1 MAVVQQKEPSCASC
15 RETTKKKKTIMAS
28 ASSDEWRTVC
38 DKFTNAQNLTVVESR
53 NDPENDPFRS
63 KYKAREL
70 LREIHCSLKSFE
82 AGEGEAESGEE
93 IGDQRP
99 IEPPVDGQR
108 EDGFGQGF
116 SGDSPAGLRAA
127 KLGAVEYYLGVNHVD
142 TEELSAGQEHL
153 MNCMKQLER
162 CRVSSENVSLFIHV
176 RNQLGILWAGR
187 DETETAQGFLETAE
201 SIYQRYIKE
210 DGSPP
215 TDMAEYFTTEE
226 KLLTHQERT
235 KRFELAY
242 THTMY
247 YLAQVY
253 KNLGET
259 ERAATYCHSTLQ
271 RQLQLNQYS
280 PMEWALNAAT
290 LSQYYITK
298 GRYMEGRHCLSAA
311 TVISGLAGEVP
322 SEAAAQE
329 SETESER
336 REQLMQKRAEIAR
349 CWIKYCLNVL
359 QDSKKLLEDSIGEL
373 DTDRQEELK
382 RARRREE
389 EEEEK
394 GRKSALLFG
403 SEDTFDSIASLEEKV
418 RCLLPL
424 DFAEAR
430 AVFLVGQNYVTQA
443 KEYFQMDGYVTD
455 HIEILQDHSAL
466 FRALAFF
473 EEDLERRCK
482 MHKRRVDMLEPICND
497 LNSRYYLMI
506 RRQMM
511 FELAEIYNEM
521 MDLKLTLAN
530 RQADTQ
536 SLDNHTIKKFNH
548 LCSASAKYFQM
559 FLDSLCSPEGKI
571 PEHLEEEV
579 LRPALVARFRLAR
592 LHSRLISSS
601 VSVQLEN
608 LDKSL
613 ENYNYVVQYCEAH
626 PEAKAAVETELE
638 LSTEMVGLLPLKIN
652 RLKVKMT
659 ANN

>member
-1 MAVVQQKEPSCASC
+1 
-15 RETTKKKKTIMAS
+15 MAS
-28 ASSDEWRTVC
+28 FNSNEWRAIC
-38 DKFTNAQNLTVVESR
+38 DKFTNAQNLTEIESR
-53 NDPENDPFRS
+53 NDKENDPFRS

-70 LREIHCSLKSFE
+70 LREIYCSLKNFE
-82 AGEGEAESGEE
+82 AGE
-93 IGDQRP
+93 
-99 IEPPVDGQR
+99 
-108 EDGFGQGF
+108 
-116 SGDSPAGLRAA
+116 AGLRAA
-127 KLGAVEYYLGVNHVD
+127 RLGAVEYYLGVNHVD

-153 MNCMKQLER
+153 MNCMKLLER
-162 CRVSSENVSLFIHV
+162 CRVSSPNVSLFIQV

-201 SIYQRYIKE
+201 SIYQRYMKE

-215 TDMAEYFTTEE
+215 TDMTEYFAAEE
-226 KLLTHQERT
+226 NLLTHQERI

-253 KNLGET
+253 KNLGQT
-259 ERAATYCHSTLQ
+259 ERAATYCHTTLQ
-271 RQLQLNQYS
+271 RQLQLNQFT

-311 TVISGLAGEVP
+311 TVISDLAGEVP
-322 SEAAAQE
+322 

-336 REQLMQKRAEIAR
+336 REHLRQKRAEIAR
-349 CWIKYCLNVL
+349 CWIKYCLNLL
-359 QDSKKLLEDSIGEL
+359 QDAKKQLEDNIGEL

-403 SEDTFDSIASLEEKV
+403 SEDTFDSIASIEEKV
-418 RCLLPL
+418 MCLFPL
-424 DFAEAR
+424 DFTEAR
-430 AVFLVGQNYVTQA
+430 SVFLVGQNHVTQA
-443 KEYFQMDGYVTD
+443 KDYFQMDGYVTD

-466 FRALAFF
+466 FRSLAFF

-497 LNSRYYLMI
+497 LNAQYYLMI
-506 RRQMM
+506 RRQLM
-511 FELAEIYNEM
+511 FELAETYNEM
-521 MDLKLTLAN
+521 MDLKLALAN

-559 FLDSLCSPEGKI
+559 FLDSLCSPEGKF
-571 PEHLEEEV
+571 PERLEEEV
-579 LRPALVARFRLAR
+579 LRPALVARFRVAR
-592 LHSRLISSS
+592 LHSRLISTSPT
-601 VSVQLEN
+601 VQLDN
-608 LDKSL
+608 LNKSL
-613 ENYNYVVQYCEAH
+613 ENYKYVVQYCEAN
-626 PEAKAAVETELE
+626 PEAGAAVETELE
-638 LSTEMVGLLPLKIN
+638 LSKEMVGLLPLKIN
-652 RLKVKMT
+652 RLNARMDS
-659 ANN
+659 NN

>member
-1 MAVVQQKEPSCASC
+1 MATA
-15 RETTKKKKTIMAS
+15 R
-28 ASSDEWRTVC
+28 SDEWRAVC

-70 LREIHCSLKSFE
+70 LREIYCSLKSFE
-82 AGEGEAESGEE
+82 AGEGEEESGSSSSGESGE
-93 IGDQRP
+93 QRP
-99 IEPPVDGQR
+99 VAEPPEDGQR
-108 EDGFGQGF
+108 EDGLFGQGDF

-127 KLGAVEYYLGVNHVD
+127 KLGAVEYYLGVNHID

-153 MNCMKQLER
+153 MNCMKLLER
-162 CRVSSENVSLFIHV
+162 CGVSTENVSLLNHV
-176 RNQLGILWAGR
+176 RNQLGILWAER
-187 DETETAQGFLETAE
+187 DEMETAQGFLETAE
-201 SIYQRYIKE
+201 STYQRYMKE

-215 TDMAEYFTTEE
+215 TDMTEYFTTEE

-253 KNLGET
+253 KNLGEN

-271 RQLQLNQYS
+271 RQLQLNQFS

-290 LSQYYITK
+290 LSQYYITE
-298 GRYMEGRHCLSAA
+298 GRYMEGRHCLAAA

-336 REQLMQKRAEIAR
+336 REQLRQKRADIAR
-349 CWIKYCLNVL
+349 CWIKYCLNLL

-382 RARRREE
+382 GARRREE

-424 DFAEAR
+424 DFTEAR

-443 KEYFQMDGYVTD
+443 KEYFVMDGYVTD

-497 LNSRYYLMI
+497 LNAQYYLMI

-521 MDLKLTLAN
+521 MDLKLKLTLAN

-536 SLDNHTIKKFNH
+536 SLDNHTVKKFNH

-559 FLDSLCSPEGKI
+559 FIDSLCSPEGKP

-579 LRPALVARFRLAR
+579 LRPALVARFRVAR
-592 LHSRLISSS
+592 LYSRLISSTP
-601 VSVQLEN
+601 SVQLEN

-613 ENYNYVVQYCEAH
+613 EHYKYVVQYCEAH
-626 PEAKAAVETELE
+626 PEAAATVGTELE
-638 LSTEMVGLLPLKIN
+638 LSAEMVCLLPLKIN
-652 RLKVKMT
+652 RLKAKMVV
-659 ANN
+659 NN

>member
-1 MAVVQQKEPSCASC
+1 
-15 RETTKKKKTIMAS
+15 MAS
-28 ASSDEWRTVC
+28 VSSDEWRAIC
-38 DKFTNAQNLTVVESR
+38 DKFTNAQNLTVVESL
-53 NDPENDPFRS
+53 NDPDNDPFRS

-70 LREIHCSLKSFE
+70 LREIYCSLKSFE
-82 AGEGEAESGEE
+82 AGEGEEESGGETGESGEQLPVE
-93 IGDQRP
+93 A
-99 IEPPVDGQR
+99 PVDGQT
-108 EDGFGQGF
+108 EEAFSQGF
-116 SGDSPAGLRAA
+116 CGDSPAGLRAA

-153 MNCMKQLER
+153 MNSMKLLGR
-162 CRVSSENVSLFIHV
+162 CRVSSENVSLFIHA

-201 SIYQRYIKE
+201 SIYQRYMKE

-215 TDMAEYFTTEE
+215 TDMADYFSTEE
-226 KLLTHQERT
+226 NQLTHQERT

-259 ERAATYCHSTLQ
+259 ERAAIYCHSTLQ
-271 RQLQLNQYS
+271 RQLKLNQFS

-336 REQLMQKRAEIAR
+336 REQLRQKRAEIAR
-349 CWIKYCLNVL
+349 CWIKYCLNIL

-373 DTDRQEELK
+373 DTDH
-382 RARRREE
+382 
-389 EEEEK
+389 
-394 GRKSALLFG
+394 
-403 SEDTFDSIASLEEKV
+403 TFDSIASLEEKV
-418 RCLLPL
+418 CCLLPM
-424 DFAEAR
+424 DFTEAR
-430 AVFLVGQNYVTQA
+430 AIFLVGQHYVTQA

-455 HIEILQDHSAL
+455 HIEILQDHSSL
-466 FRALAFF
+466 FRSLAFY
-473 EEDLERRCK
+473 EEDLDRRCK
-482 MHKRRVDMLEPICND
+482 MHKRRVDMMEPVCME
-497 LNSRYYLMI
+497 LNSKYYLMI
-506 RRQMM
+506 CRQMM
-511 FELAEIYNEM
+511 FELAETYNEM

-530 RQADTQ
+530 RQDETE
-536 SLDNHTIKKFNH
+536 SLDSHTIKKFNN

-559 FLDSLCSPEGKI
+559 FLDSLCSPEGKQ

-579 LRPALVARFRLAR
+579 LRPALVARFRVAR
-592 LHSRLISSS
+592 LYSRLICTSPPGQ
-601 VSVQLEN
+601 VEN

-613 ENYNYVVQYCEAH
+613 EHYKYVVDYCDSH
-626 PEAKAAVETELE
+626 PEAVATVETELE
-638 LSTEMVGLLPLKIN
+638 LSREMVGLLPLKIN
-652 RLKVKMT
+652 RIKAKIP

>member
-1 MAVVQQKEPSCASC
+1 MAVKQQQD
-15 RETTKKKKTIMAS
+15 S
-28 ASSDEWRTVC
+28 AAWRAIC
-38 DKFTNAQNLTVVESR
+38 DKFNNAQNLTEVESR

-63 KYKAREL
+63 KYK
-70 LREIHCSLKSFE
+70 SFE
-82 AGEGEAESGEE
+82 ADEAGM
-93 IGDQRP
+93 
-99 IEPPVDGQR
+99 
-108 EDGFGQGF
+108 
-116 SGDSPAGLRAA
+116 RAA

-153 MNCMKQLER
+153 MNCMKLLER

-187 DETETAQGFLETAE
+187 DETEMAQGFLETAE
-201 SIYQRYIKE
+201 SIYQRYMKE

-215 TDMAEYFTTEE
+215 TDMTEYFTSEE
-226 KLLTHQERT
+226 NLLTHQERT

-271 RQLQLNQYS
+271 RQLQLNQFS

-322 SEAAAQE
+322 SE
-329 SETESER
+329 TESER
-336 REQLMQKRAEIAR
+336 REHLRQKRAEIAR
-349 CWIKYCLNVL
+349 CWIKYCLNLL
-359 QDSKKLLEDSIGEL
+359 QDSKKLLEDNIGEL
-373 DTDRQEELK
+373 DTDRQDELK

-418 RCLLPL
+418 LCLFPL
-424 DFAEAR
+424 DFTEAR
-430 AVFLVGQNYVTQA
+430 SVFLIGQNYVTQA

-455 HIEILQDHSAL
+455 HIEILQDHSSL

-497 LNSRYYLMI
+497 LNSQYYLLI
-506 RRQMM
+506 RRQLM
-511 FELAEIYNEM
+511 FELAETYSEM

-536 SLDNHTIKKFNH
+536 SLDNHTIKKFNS

-559 FLDSLCSPEGKI
+559 FLDSLCSPEGKF
-571 PEHLEEEV
+571 PDVLEEEV
-579 LRPALVARFRLAR
+579 LRPALVARFRVAR
-592 LHSRLISSS
+592 LHSRLISS
-601 VSVQLEN
+601 VPPVQLEN
-608 LDKSL
+608 LNRSL
-613 ENYNYVVQYCEAH
+613 ENYKYVVQYCEAH
-626 PEAKAAVETELE
+626 PEAAAAAETELE
-638 LSTEMVGLLPLKIN
+638 LSKEMVGLLPLKIN
-652 RLKVKMT
+652 RLKARMA

>member
-1 MAVVQQKEPSCASC
+1 
-15 RETTKKKKTIMAS
+15 MAS
-28 ASSDEWRTVC
+28 LNSAEWRAVC
-38 DKFTNAQNLTVVESR
+38 DKFTTAQNLSEVESR
-53 NDPENDPFRS
+53 KDPATDPFRS

-70 LREIHCSLKSFE
+70 LREIYCSLKSFE
-82 AGEGEAESGEE
+82 AGEGENESGAETGE
-93 IGDQRP
+93 QRP
-99 IEPPVDGQR
+99 AEQPVDG
-108 EDGFGQGF
+108 EKEEGFGRGS

-127 KLGAVEYYLGVNHVD
+127 KLGAVEYYLGVNHVE

-153 MNCMKQLER
+153 MNCMKLIEK
-162 CRVSSENVSLFIHV
+162 CSVSSENVSLFIHV

-187 DETETAQGFLETAE
+187 DETEEAQGFLETAE
-201 SIYQRYIKE
+201 SIYLRYMKE
-210 DGSPP
+210 EGSPP

-226 KLLTHQERT
+226 NLPTHQERT

-253 KNLGET
+253 KNLGEI

-271 RQLQLNQYS
+271 RQLQLNQYN

-311 TVISGLAGEVP
+311 TVIADLAGEVP

-336 REQLMQKRAEIAR
+336 RDQLRQKRAEIAR
-349 CWIKYCLNVL
+349 CWIKYGLNLL
-359 QDSKKLLEDSIGEL
+359 QDAKKLLEDNIGDL
-373 DTDRQEELK
+373 DVERQEELK
-382 RARRREE
+382 RVRRGEE

-394 GRKSALLFG
+394 GRKSAKLFG

-424 DFAEAR
+424 DFTEAR
-430 AVFLVGQNYVTQA
+430 AVFLVGQTYVTQA
-443 KEYFQMDGYVTD
+443 KDYFEIDGYVTD

-466 FRALAFF
+466 FRSLAFF

-482 MHKRRVDMLEPICND
+482 MHKRRVDMLEPVCND
-497 LNSRYYLMI
+497 LNAQYYLLI
-506 RRQMM
+506 RRQLM
-511 FELAEIYNEM
+511 FELAETYNEM

-530 RQADTQ
+530 RQADSQ

-559 FLDSLCSPEGKI
+559 FLDSLCSPDGKF
-571 PEHLEEEV
+571 PERLEEEV
-579 LRPALVARFRLAR
+579 LRPALVAQFRVAR
-592 LHSRLISSS
+592 LHSRLICSAPAA
-601 VSVQLEN
+601 QLDN
-608 LDKSL
+608 LNKSL
-613 ENYNYVVQYCEAH
+613 DNYKYVVQYCEAH
-626 PEAKAAVETELE
+626 PEAAAAVETELE
-638 LSTEMVGLLPLKIN
+638 LSQEMVGLLPIKIN
-652 RLKVKMT
+652 RLKAKMAT
-659 ANN
+659 NN

>member
-1 MAVVQQKEPSCASC
+1 
-15 RETTKKKKTIMAS
+15 MAS
-28 ASSDEWRTVC
+28 VNSDEWRAIC
-38 DKFTNAQNLTVVESR
+38 EKFTNAQNLTEVESLH
-53 NDPENDPFRS
+53 DPENDPFRS

-70 LREIHCSLKSFE
+70 LREIYCSLKSFE
-82 AGEGEAESGEE
+82 AVEGEEDSGGES
-93 IGDQRP
+93 GDQRP
-99 IEPPVDGQR
+99 EQPVDGQR
-108 EDGFGQGF
+108 EDGFGDGL
-116 SGDSPAGLRAA
+116 SGDSPAGLRVA

-153 MNCMKQLER
+153 MNCVKLLEK
-162 CRVSSENVSLFIHV
+162 CRVSSDNVSLFIHV

-187 DETETAQGFLETAE
+187 DETEEAQGFLETAE
-201 SIYQRYIKE
+201 SIYQRYMKE

-215 TDMAEYFTTEE
+215 TDMTEYFSCFYVPG
-226 KLLTHQERT
+226 Q
-235 KRFELAY
+235 
-242 THTMY
+242 
-247 YLAQVY
+247 
-253 KNLGET
+253 T

-271 RQLQLNQYS
+271 RQLQLNQYN

-290 LSQYYITK
+290 LSHISIHSLRCFVSPTL
-298 GRYMEGRHCLSAA
+298 CLCMLLFQNLFILIMFFVLLSDP
-311 TVISGLAGEVP
+311 G
-322 SEAAAQE
+322 
-329 SETESER
+329 ETECER
-336 REQLMQKRAEIAR
+336 REQLRQKRAEIAR
-349 CWIKYCLNVL
+349 CWIKYCLNLL
-359 QDSKKLLEDSIGEL
+359 QDAKKLLEDNIGEL

-382 RARRREE
+382 NARRLEE

-418 RCLLPL
+418 HCLFPL
-424 DFAEAR
+424 DFTEAR
-430 AVFLVGQNYVTQA
+430 AVFLVGQNYITQA
-443 KEYFQMDGYVTD
+443 KDYFQMDGYVTD

-482 MHKRRVDMLEPICND
+482 MHKRRVDMLEPICNE
-497 LNSRYYLMI
+497 LNTQYYLMI
-506 RRQMM
+506 RRQLM
-511 FELAEIYNEM
+511 FELAETYNEM

-559 FLDSLCSPEGKI
+559 FLDSLCSPEGKF

-579 LRPALVARFRLAR
+579 LRPALVARFRVAR

-601 VSVQLEN
+601 PPVQLDN
-608 LDKSL
+608 LNRAL
-613 ENYNYVVQYCEAH
+613 ENYKYVVQYCEAH
-626 PEAKAAVETELE
+626 PEAGAAVETELE

-652 RLKVKMT
+652 RLKARMA

>member
-1 MAVVQQKEPSCASC
+1 MAAF
-15 RETTKKKKTIMAS
+15 
-28 ASSDEWRTVC
+28 SSNEWRAIC
-38 DKFTNAQNLTVVESR
+38 DKFTNSQHLTEVESR

-70 LREIHCSLKSFE
+70 LGEIYCSLKGFE
-82 AGEGEAESGEE
+82 AGEGDEDRGRDS
-93 IGDQRP
+93 GDQRP
-99 IEPPVDGQR
+99 TEQLVDGQR
-108 EDGFGQGF
+108 VDVFTRGF

-127 KLGAVEYYLGVNHVD
+127 RLGAVEYYLGVNHVD
-142 TEELSAGQEHL
+142 TEELSAGQEHM
-153 MNCMKQLER
+153 MNCVKLLER

-201 SIYQRYIKE
+201 SLYQRYMKE

-215 TDMAEYFTTEE
+215 TDMTEYFTTEE
-226 KLLTHQERT
+226 NLLTHQERT

-253 KNLGET
+253 KNLGQT
-259 ERAATYCHSTLQ
+259 EHAATYCHCTLQ
-271 RQLQLNQYS
+271 RQLQLNQFS

-336 REQLMQKRAEIAR
+336 REQLRQKQAEIAR
-349 CWIKYCLNVL
+349 CWIKYCLNLL
-359 QDSKKLLEDSIGEL
+359 QDAKKQLEDNIGEL
-373 DTDRQEELK
+373 DTDRQEEMK
-382 RARRREE
+382 RARRRDE

-394 GRKSALLFG
+394 GRKSTLLFG
-403 SEDTFDSIASLEEKV
+403 SEDTFDSITSVEEKV
-418 RCLLPL
+418 NCLFPL
-424 DFAEAR
+424 DFTEAR

-482 MHKRRVDMLEPICND
+482 MHKRRVDMLEPICSD
-497 LNSRYYLMI
+497 LNSQYYLMI
-506 RRQMM
+506 RRQLM
-511 FELAEIYNEM
+511 FELAETYNEM

-548 LCSASAKYFQM
+548 LCSASVKYFQM
-559 FLDSLCSPEGKI
+559 FLDSLRSPEGKF

-579 LRPALVARFRLAR
+579 LRPALVARFRVAR

-601 VSVQLEN
+601 PSAQLEN
-608 LDKSL
+608 LSKSL
-613 ENYNYVVQYCEAH
+613 EDYKYVVEYCEAH
-626 PEAKAAVETELE
+626 PEAAAAVETELE
-638 LSTEMVGLLPLKIN
+638 LSKEMVDLLPLKIN
-652 RLKVKMT
+652 RLK
-659 ANN
+659 ARQAAHN

>member
-1 MAVVQQKEPSCASC
+1 
-15 RETTKKKKTIMAS
+15 MAS
-28 ASSDEWRTVC
+28 LNSDEWKAIC
-38 DKFTNAQNLTVVESR
+38 DKFTNAQNLTDVESR
-53 NDPENDPFRS
+53 KDPETDPFRS

-70 LREIHCSLKSFE
+70 LREIYCSLKSFE
-82 AGEGEAESGEE
+82 AGDGEEDSGGESGE
-93 IGDQRP
+93 QRP
-99 IEPPVDGQR
+99 TEEPVDGQR
-108 EDGFGQGF
+108 DDLFGQGS

-153 MNCMKQLER
+153 MNCIKLLER
-162 CRVSSENVSLFIHV
+162 YRVSSENVSLFIHV

-201 SIYQRYIKE
+201 AIYQRYMKE

-215 TDMAEYFTTEE
+215 TDMTEYFSTEE
-226 KLLTHQERT
+226 KTHQERI

-253 KNLGET
+253 KNLGQN

-311 TVISGLAGEVP
+311 TIISGLAGEVP

-336 REQLMQKRAEIAR
+336 REQLRQKRAEIAR
-349 CWIKYCLNVL
+349 CWIKYCLNLL
-359 QDSKKLLEDSIGEL
+359 QDAKKLLEDNIGEL

-382 RARRREE
+382 RARRLEE

-403 SEDTFDSIASLEEKV
+403 SEDTFDLIASLEEKV
-418 RCLLPL
+418 SCLFPL
-424 DFAEAR
+424 DFTEAR

-455 HIEILQDHSAL
+455 HIEILQDHSSL

-497 LNSRYYLMI
+497 LNAQYYLMI
-506 RRQMM
+506 RRQLM
-511 FELAEIYNEM
+511 FELAETYNEM
-521 MDLKLTLAN
+521 MDQKLTLAN
-530 RQADTQ
+530 RQADSQ
-536 SLDNHTIKKFNH
+536 PLDNHSIKKFNH

-559 FLDSLCSPEGKI
+559 FLDSLRSPEGKL

-579 LRPALVARFRLAR
+579 LRPALVARFRVAR
-592 LHSRLISSS
+592 LYSKLICSLPSA
-601 VSVQLEN
+601 QLDN
-608 LDKSL
+608 LNKAL
-613 ENYNYVVQYCEAH
+613 ENYKYVVHYCEGH
-626 PEAKAAVETELE
+626 PEAAATVETELE
-638 LSTEMVGLLPLKIN
+638 LSKEMVGLLPLKIN
-652 RLKVKMT
+652 RLKARMA

>member
-1 MAVVQQKEPSCASC
+1 
-15 RETTKKKKTIMAS
+15 MAS
-28 ASSDEWRTVC
+28 LNSDEWKAIC
-38 DKFTNAQNLTVVESR
+38 DKFTNAQNLTDVESR
-53 NDPENDPFRS
+53 KDPETDPFRS

-70 LREIHCSLKSFE
+70 LREIYCSLKSFE
-82 AGEGEAESGEE
+82 AGDGEEDSGGESGE
-93 IGDQRP
+93 QRP
-99 IEPPVDGQR
+99 TEEPVDGQR
-108 EDGFGQGF
+108 DDLFGQGS
-116 SGDSPAGLRAA
+116 SGDTPAGLRAA

-153 MNCMKQLER
+153 MNCIKLLER
-162 CRVSSENVSLFIHV
+162 YRVSSENVSLFIHV

-201 SIYQRYIKE
+201 AIYQRYMKE

-215 TDMAEYFTTEE
+215 TDMTEYFSTEE
-226 KLLTHQERT
+226 KTHQERI

-253 KNLGET
+253 KNLGQN

-311 TVISGLAGEVP
+311 TIISGLAGEVP

-336 REQLMQKRAEIAR
+336 REQLRQKRAEIAR
-349 CWIKYCLNVL
+349 CWIKYCLNLL
-359 QDSKKLLEDSIGEL
+359 QDAKKLLEDNIGEL

-382 RARRREE
+382 RARRLEE

-403 SEDTFDSIASLEEKV
+403 SEDTFDLIASLEEKV
-418 RCLLPL
+418 SCLFPL
-424 DFAEAR
+424 DFTEAR

-455 HIEILQDHSAL
+455 HIEILQDHSSL

-497 LNSRYYLMI
+497 LNAQYYLMI
-506 RRQMM
+506 RRQLM
-511 FELAEIYNEM
+511 FELAETYNEM
-521 MDLKLTLAN
+521 MDQKLTLAN
-530 RQADTQ
+530 RQADSQ
-536 SLDNHTIKKFNH
+536 PLDNHSIKKFNH

-559 FLDSLCSPEGKI
+559 FLDSLRSPEGKL

-579 LRPALVARFRLAR
+579 LRPALVARFRVAR
-592 LHSRLISSS
+592 LYSKLICSLPSA
-601 VSVQLEN
+601 QLDN
-608 LDKSL
+608 LNKAL
-613 ENYNYVVQYCEAH
+613 ENYKYVVHYCEGH
-626 PEAKAAVETELE
+626 PEAAATVETELE
-638 LSTEMVGLLPLKIN
+638 LSKEMVGLLPLKIN
-652 RLKVKMT
+652 RLKARMA

>member
-1 MAVVQQKEPSCASC
+1 
-15 RETTKKKKTIMAS
+15 MAS
-28 ASSDEWRTVC
+28 LGSVEWRAIC
-38 DKFTNAQNLTVVESR
+38 DKFTNARNLTDVESR

-70 LREIHCSLKSFE
+70 LREIYCSLKSFE
-82 AGEGEAESGEE
+82 AGECEEESEGESGE
-93 IGDQRP
+93 QRP
-99 IEPPVDGQR
+99 TEPFVDGQR
-108 EDGFGQGF
+108 DDLFVQGF

-153 MNCMKQLER
+153 MNCLKQLEK
-162 CRVSSENVSLFIHV
+162 CKVSSENVSLFIHV

-201 SIYQRYIKE
+201 SIYQLYMKE

-215 TDMAEYFTTEE
+215 TDMTEYFTTKE

-235 KRFELAY
+235 KRFEFAY

-253 KNLGET
+253 KNLGDT

-271 RQLQLNQYS
+271 RQLQSNQFN
-280 PMEWALNAAT
+280 PMEWALNAAS

-311 TVISGLAGEVP
+311 LVVSGLAGEVP

-336 REQLMQKRAEIAR
+336 REKLRQERAEISR
-349 CWIKYCLNVL
+349 CWIKYCLNLL
-359 QDSKKLLEDSIGEL
+359 QDAKKLLEDNTGEL

-382 RARRREE
+382 RVRKREE

-418 RCLLPL
+418 SCLFPL
-424 DFAEAR
+424 DFSEAR
-430 AVFLVGQNYVTQA
+430 AIFLVGQNHVKEA

-455 HIEILQDHSAL
+455 HVEILQDHSAL
-466 FRALAFF
+466 FRNLAFF

-482 MHKRRVDMLEPICND
+482 MHKRRIDMLEPICND
-497 LNSRYYLMI
+497 LNAQYYLLI

-511 FELAEIYNEM
+511 FELAETYSEM
-521 MDLKLTLAN
+521 MDLKMTRSN
-530 RQADTQ
+530 RQADTE
-536 SLDNHTIKKFNH
+536 SLDNHTIKKINH
-548 LCSASAKYFQM
+548 LCSSSAKYFQM
-559 FLDSLCSPEGKI
+559 FLDSLCSPEGKF

-579 LRPALVARFRLAR
+579 LRPALVARFRVAR
-592 LHSRLISSS
+592 LYSKLICSLPS
-601 VSVQLEN
+601 VHLDN
-608 LDKSL
+608 LNKSL
-613 ENYNYVVQYCEAH
+613 ENYKYVAKYCEAH
-626 PEAKAAVETELE
+626 PEAVAAVETELE
-638 LSTEMVGLLPLKIN
+638 LSKEMVGLLPLKIN
-652 RLKVKMT
+652 RLKARMA

>member
-1 MAVVQQKEPSCASC
+1 
-15 RETTKKKKTIMAS
+15 MAS
-28 ASSDEWRTVC
+28 ASSDEWRAVC

-70 LREIHCSLKSFE
+70 LREIYCTLKSFE
-82 AGEGEAESGEE
+82 AGEGEEESGAESSE
-93 IGDQRP
+93 QRP
-99 IEPPVDGQR
+99 TEPPVDGQR
-108 EDGFGQGF
+108 EDGYGQGF

-153 MNCMKQLER
+153 MNCMKLLER
-162 CRVSSENVSLFIHV
+162 CSVSSENVSLFIHV
-176 RNQLGILWAGR
+176 RNQLGILSAGW

-201 SIYQRYIKE
+201 SIYQRYLKE

-215 TDMAEYFTTEE
+215 TDMTEYFTTEE
-226 KLLTHQERT
+226 NMLTHQERT

-271 RQLQLNQYS
+271 RQLQLNQFS

-298 GRYMEGRHCLSAA
+298 GLYMEGRHCLSAA
-311 TVISGLAGEVP
+311 TVISDLAGEVP

-336 REQLMQKRAEIAR
+336 REQLRQKRAEIAR

-382 RARRREE
+382 MARRREE

-418 RCLLPL
+418 HCLLPL
-424 DFAEAR
+424 DFTEAR

-466 FRALAFF
+466 FRALAFY

-482 MHKRRVDMLEPICND
+482 MHKRRVDMLEPICSD
-497 LNSRYYLMI
+497 LNAQYYLMI

-530 RQADTQ
+530 RQSDTE
-536 SLDNHTIKKFNH
+536 SLDNHTINKFNH

-579 LRPALVARFRLAR
+579 LRPALVARFRVAR
-592 LHSRLISSS
+592 LYSRLISPSPS
-601 VSVQLEN
+601 AQLEN

-613 ENYNYVVQYCEAH
+613 EHYKYVVQYCEAH
-626 PEAKAAVETELE
+626 PEAAAAVETELE
-638 LSTEMVGLLPLKIN
+638 LSTEMVGLLPLKMNLNI
-652 RLKVKMT
+652 LSSKCI
-659 ANN
+659 